1 VVAWPPAGR
10 TYAHRVL
17 LDWLG
22 AWAQSPGFG
31 GLAAVVAA
39 VIAYRAARKAADA
52 QRANA
57 EDDRRQRERAERKS
71 QWWARAQ
78 WALDLTLS
86 QDPEARVVGYDM
98 LEALANSEWAE
109 EHEADL
115 IAAATDRALGASADE
130 GEAVSTQGAARRTL
144 VSWRQKEWWRWLRAG
159 GR

>member
-1 VVAWPPAGR
+1 M
-10 TYAHRVL
+10 L

-39 VIAYRAARKAADA
+39 VIAYRAARKAADT

-57 EDDRRQRERAERKS
+57 EEDRKQRERAERKN

-86 QDPEARVVGYDM
+86 QDTEIRTVGYDM
-98 LEALANSEWAE
+98 LDALANSEWAD
-109 EHEADL
+109 EHEAEL
-115 IAAATDRALGASADE
+115 IAAATDRALGPVADE
-130 GEAVSTQGAARRTL
+130 SEAVSTQDAPRRTL
-144 VSWRQKEWWRWLRAG
+144 RSQWKGWWRWLTTAG
-159 GR
+159 R